1 MPIITATLIAMPHA
15 RNVVIGNS
23 PERRQPRYVETFLT
37 NPRLMVNH
45 YSARIAR
52 HAAPMQIHGARDA
65 WNPPDFDGIHSSF
78 GRVRLGKVSPPLSLR
93 RRGET
98 SHSALTAS
106 AQLQPHAS
114 PRSTEGSEE
123 ISARLK
129 QANSLRAKGHIEE
142 AADAY
147 RSVIALDP
155 DHVVALAALGNI
167 ATRLRDFDAALNYL
181 RAASALDPKNHKWLM
196 AIGDVLRQASRLEEA
211 RAIYE
216 KVAADD
222 PSNERAAAC
231 LGLIARQN
239 QDAAKT
245 KPATISVRRET
256 EDVEDI
262 AARLK
267 QANSLRAKGRL
278 EEAADAY
285 RNVIALDPD
294 HGVALAALGN
304 IATRLRDFDA
314 ALKYLQAASARDPKN
329 HKLLMAV
336 GDVLRQMSRLEEAR
350 AVYEKIAAEDPSNE
364 RAATCLG
371 LIARQNHETAKA
383 IFHFERALTID
394 PNGQIAK
401 DMLAQLR
408 SENVSRESAKNEH
421 LRILEEDPQNSR
433 SLVALARLARRDG
446 EHEQAQKYLEAASLA
461 NPADLQLCAEHA
473 DELRELRRFDE
484 AEAIYKDVLSTGGDN
499 AKALTGLGFIERAR
513 GNSDAAAGYFKAA
526 TELKRKGNEDLTAGF
541 ASRIEDGNDLLK
553 RMFPGLVA
561 QATLPTLL
569 DYNRAAL
576 LVAPCRGASSLV
588 ITFGGNTAQLALPS
602 EITTL
607 ENTHVIAI
615 RDPQR
620 CFSLRGLP
628 GLGETY
634 WACLHNIRRLMTE
647 FGVTNLY
654 CLGVS
659 AGGYSALRYGLDL
672 GADGVLVFSAPT
684 TLDLADDDDAPLS
697 RYPQLTALYRD
708 LPDIRLDLAKL
719 YEAKLP
725 RPRAILVYS
734 PSDKR
739 DCWLADRMRGINGVK
754 LDVAPKEAGHRV
766 FSWLKAAN
774 RISPYIDR
782 LLALRPVAGPRLEQ
796 E

>member
-350 AVYEKIAAEDPSNE
+350 AIYEKVAAEDPSNERAAACLGLIARQNQDAAKAKPAAIPVAEGTVSGNISALLKQANSLRAKGRMEEAADAYRGVIALDPGHVVALAALGHVATRLRDFDAALKYLQAASALDPKNHKLLMAVGDVLRQMSRLEEARAVYEKIAAEDPSNE

-408 SENVSRESAKNEH
+408 SENVSRESAKNE
-421 LRILEEDPQNSR
+421 RSEER
-433 SLVALARLARRDG
+433 
-446 EHEQAQKYLEAASLA
+446 
-461 NPADLQLCAEHA
+461 
-473 DELRELRRFDE
+473 
-484 AEAIYKDVLSTGGDN
+484 
-499 AKALTGLGFIERAR
+499 
-513 GNSDAAAGYFKAA
+513 
-526 TELKRKGNEDLTAGF
+526 
-541 ASRIEDGNDLLK
+541 
-553 RMFPGLVA
+553 
-561 QATLPTLL
+561 
-569 DYNRAAL
+569 
-576 LVAPCRGASSLV
+576 
-588 ITFGGNTAQLALPS
+588 
-602 EITTL
+602 
-607 ENTHVIAI
+607 
-615 RDPQR
+615 
-620 CFSLRGLP
+620 
-628 GLGETY
+628 
-634 WACLHNIRRLMTE
+634 
-647 FGVTNLY
+647 
-654 CLGVS
+654 
-659 AGGYSALRYGLDL
+659 
-672 GADGVLVFSAPT
+672 
-684 TLDLADDDDAPLS
+684 
-697 RYPQLTALYRD
+697 
-708 LPDIRLDLAKL
+708 
-719 YEAKLP
+719 
-725 RPRAILVYS
+725 
-734 PSDKR
+734 
-739 DCWLADRMRGINGVK
+739 
-754 LDVAPKEAGHRV
+754 
-766 FSWLKAAN
+766 
-774 RISPYIDR
+774 
-782 LLALRPVAGPRLEQ
+782 
-796 E
+796 